1 MPGTT
6 SKILRFPMTM
16 QSLKSARLF
25 AGALLLSALSVA
37 ALRAEQLVLA
47 AERPDGACPAD
58 SKILGIARLGAALP
72 EGSASTHCVRLA
84 SLAGLTDAEID
95 DAVSRL
101 ATVHSAAGLML
112 SLPAGAETGRV
123 TYAVKRLSS
132 IFRSGSPEGKVA
144 LYADQAPAGDAAEEL
159 AAYVDALIL
168 RPGRATEPA
177 PAEAPERVWV
187 IAPVGAA
194 GSTGSAADSILRAVA
209 EHPRATLAAA
219 IAEGRPLTDADV
231 EGLSRLARYLT
242 ADSSP
247 DPTRTAVKHG
257 DGSTT
262 EALRFYDAKTFSP
275 TLLLAADPSGEA
287 RIELSGGPFERASV
301 ENLASGVRRDFE
313 LKGGTAL
320 TLDLSKGPLAVALK
334 PLAKAGGET
343 RAAVDVGATRGL
355 TAEEIIAR
363 ERAWDAGQRAKY
375 DTYSAAMDTSLRFR
389 IAEFQDS
396 LDLTIRGPFF
406 AAKGKPADWVW
417 QEFFLNGVRWKGR
430 TIPRLPILQPEK
442 VTTLPL
448 DIRLS
453 EEYVYELSGET
464 TIDERPAYRIDY
476 RPKSAAVDKP
486 LYRGTAWIDRE
497 TFALLRRESIQLNL
511 KGDTLSNIQTEYYR
525 AVPSRPEIVLPLEI
539 RGQQV
544 FSTAG
549 RVTAIERY
557 VVMSDVLI
565 DPPDFGERLA
575 EAYASKLQIV
585 RDTDQGLRYLVPD
598 PANPAERVV
607 ENGMTRRSLF
617 GLTGV
622 FYQRSNDYPFP
633 LLGLQ
638 YFDFDLFGKQKQ
650 LSVFFAGVLLFANY
664 TDPAFLGTHMDL
676 GVDLFGQALPFTEQ
690 AYRSG
695 EEIVS
700 ERIKHLTEFGQVNL
714 GVPIGPYFKTSLG
727 LFGQWDNFQRDSD
740 TGPNF
745 VTPVDTMTYGAELRL
760 AWNQDGY
767 NLVAKGSYA
776 RRANWEPWGDPATS
790 GFDPS
795 QQSYWKYSAELT
807 KGFYFSKFRKL
818 GVSVS
823 YLDGQRLDRF
833 SRWDFGPFGTT
844 KLSGFPSGSVRADSA
859 ILNNLSYGVNLG
871 DVLRFGIDYDQA
883 LVTEKLSGYDHTYFS
898 GAGLDLEMNGPWDNT
913 RIRIETGYPV
923 VAHGVKGLT
932 LNFNFLKVF

>member
-1 MPGTT
+1 MMM
-6 SKILRFPMTM
+6 RAA
-16 QSLKSARLF
+16 KSARLA
-25 AGALLLSALSVA
+25 AGALLLSAVSLCR
-37 ALRAEQLVLA
+37 LHAEQLVLA
-47 AERPDGACPAD
+47 AERPDGSCPGD
-58 SKILGIARLGAALP
+58 SKVLGIVHLGAALP
-72 EGSASTHCVRLA
+72 EGSSSARCVYLA
-84 SLAGLTDAEID
+84 SLAGLSDAEIE
-95 DAVSRL
+95 DAVARL
-101 ATVHSAAGLML
+101 AAVRPAAGLML
-112 SLPAGAETGRV
+112 SLPANSEAGRV
-123 TYAVKRLSS
+123 AYAIKRLSS

-144 LYADQAPAGDAAEEL
+144 LYADEAPTGDAAEEL
-159 AAYVDALIL
+159 APYVDALIV
-168 RPGRATEPA
+168 RAGRTAGPAAGEPA
-177 PAEAPERVWV
+177 QRVWM
-187 IAPVGAA
+187 IAPVEAA
-194 GSTGSAADSILRAVA
+194 GTTGTTGSAVDTVLRAIA

-219 IAEGRPLTDADV
+219 IGEGRPLTDADV
-231 EGLSRLARYLT
+231 EGLSRLERYLT
-242 ADSSP
+242 ADASP
-247 DPTRTAVKHG
+247 DPTKTVVTHKY
-257 DGSTT
+257 GSKT
-262 EALRFYDAKTFSP
+262 EALRFFDAKTFSP
-275 TLLLAADPSGEA
+275 TLLLPADSSGTGGEA

-301 ENLASGVRRDFE
+301 ENLASGARRDFE

-320 TLDLSKGPLAVALK
+320 TLDLSKGALAVVLK
-334 PLAKAGGET
+334 PMAKAGGET
-343 RAAVDVGATRGL
+343 RAQVNVGAQRGL

-363 ERAWDAGQRAKY
+363 ERAWDAGIRAKY
-375 DTYSAAMDTSLRFR
+375 QDYTAAMDTSLRFR
-389 IAEFQDS
+389 VADFQDS
-396 LDLTIRGPFF
+396 LDLTIRGPYF

-453 EEYVYELSGET
+453 EEYEYELSAET
-464 TIDERPAYRIDY
+464 EIDGRPAYRIDFH
-476 RPKSAAVDKP
+476 PKAQVADKP
-486 LYRGTAWIDRE
+486 LYRGTAWIDRQ

-525 AVPSRPEIVLPLEI
+525 AVPSRPEVVLPLEI

-549 RVTAIERY
+549 RVTAIERH
-557 VVMSDVLI
+557 VVMSDVQI
-565 DPPDFGERLA
+565 DPSDFQTRLS

-598 PANPAERVV
+598 KANPAERVV
-607 ENGMTRRSLF
+607 ENGMTRKSLF

-622 FYQRSNDYPFP
+622 FYQRSSDYPLP

-638 YFDFDLFGKQKQ
+638 YFDFDLFHKQKQ

-664 TDPAFLGTHMDL
+664 TDPAFLDTHMDL
-676 GVDLFGQALPFTEQ
+676 GADLFGQAIPFVEQ
-690 AYRSG
+690 AYRG
-695 EEIVS
+695 GDEVVS
-700 ERIKHLTEFGQVNL
+700 ERIKHLTEFGQVNVGL
-714 GVPIGPYFKTSLG
+714 PIGPYLKTSIG

-760 AWNQDGY
+760 SWNQDGY

-776 RRANWEPWGDPATS
+776 SRDRWQAWGDPATS
-790 GFDPS
+790 GFDPD
-795 QQSYWKYSAELT
+795 QKTYWKYSAEIT

-823 YLDGQRLDRF
+823 YLDGQRLDRW
-833 SRWDFGPFGTT
+833 SRWDFGPFTT
-844 KLSGFPSGSVRADSA
+844 NKIAGFPSGSVRADRA

-871 DVLRFGIDYDQA
+871 EVLRFGINYDQA
-883 LVTEKLSGYDHTYFS
+883 FVTEKLSGYDHTYFS
-898 GAGLDLEMNGPWDNT
+898 GAGLDLDMNGPWDNT
-913 RIRIETGYPV
+913 RIRVETGYPV

>member
-1 MPGTT
+1 M
-6 SKILRFPMTM
+6 
-16 QSLKSARLF
+16 
-25 AGALLLSALSVA
+25 
-37 ALRAEQLVLA
+37 LA

-58 SKILGIARLGAALP
+58 SKVLGIARLGAALP
-72 EGSASTHCVRLA
+72 EGSSSARCVFLA

-95 DAVSRL
+95 DAVTRL
-101 ATVHSAAGLML
+101 AAVHPAAGLML
-112 SLPAGAETGRV
+112 SLPAGAETDRAA
-123 TYAVKRLSS
+123 YAVKRLSS

-144 LYADQAPAGDAAEEL
+144 LYADEAPTGSAAEEL
-159 AAYVDALIL
+159 APYVDALIL
-168 RPGRATEPA
+168 RPGRARAATE
-177 PAEAPERVWV
+177 AEEPERVWV
-187 IAPVGAA
+187 VAPVGVE
-194 GSTGSAADSILRAVA
+194 GSTGSAVDAVLRAVA

-231 EGLSRLARYLT
+231 EGLGRLARYFT
-242 ADSSP
+242 ADTSP
-247 DPTRTAVKHG
+247 DPTKTVVTHK
-257 DGSTT
+257 DGSKAET
-262 EALRFYDAKTFSP
+262 LRFFDAKTFSP
-275 TLLLAADPSGEA
+275 TLLLPSDPAGAPGEA

-313 LKGGTAL
+313 LKGGAAL
-320 TLDLSKGPLAVALK
+320 TLDLSKGSLAVALK
-334 PLAKAGGET
+334 PMAKAGGET

-355 TAEEIIAR
+355 SAEEIIAR

-375 DTYSAAMDTSLRFR
+375 ETYSANLDTSLRFR

-396 LDLTIRGPFF
+396 LDLTIRGPYF

-453 EEYVYELSGET
+453 EDYHYELSGET
-464 TIDERPAYRIDY
+464 TIEERPAYRIDF
-476 RPKSAAVDKP
+476 RPKGAAADKP

-511 KGDTLSNIQTEYYR
+511 KGDTLSNVQTEYYR
-525 AVPSRPEIVLPLEI
+525 AVPSRPEVVLPLEI

-565 DPPDFGERLA
+565 DPPDFASRLA

-598 PANPAERVV
+598 KANPAERVV

-622 FYQRSNDYPFP
+622 FYQRSSDYPFP

-664 TDPAFLGTHMDL
+664 SDPAFLGTRMDL
-676 GVDLFGQALPFTEQ
+676 GADLYGQAIPFVEQ
-690 AYRSG
+690 SYRGG
-695 EEIVS
+695 EEILS
-700 ERIKHLTEFGQVNL
+700 ERVKHLTEFGQVNL
-714 GVPIGPYFKTSLG
+714 GLPIGPYFKTSLG

-776 RRANWEPWGDPATS
+776 SRDHWEPWGDSATS
-790 GFDPS
+790 GYDPS
-795 QQSYWKYSAELT
+795 QKTYWKYSAELT

-823 YLDGQRLDRF
+823 YLDGQRLDRW
-833 SRWDFGPFGTT
+833 SRWDFGPFTTT
-844 KLSGFPSGSVRADSA
+844 KLAGFPSGSVRADSA

-871 DVLRFGIDYDQA
+871 EVLRFGINYDQA
-883 LVTEKLSGYDHTYFS
+883 LVTEKLAGYDHTYFS
-898 GAGLDLEMNGPWDNT
+898 GAGLDLETNGPWDNT